1 MNDGRVLTREEC
13 CDLADISHQ
22 GSEAGNGK
30 LTPGILP
37 SQTPQHIDYYAPTPT
52 PPDDVQLADDL
63 VDASVLV
70 EDGDPVS
77 HAPAAAAHYGG
88 LAKEQLP
95 AWVGEGRRVQS

>member
-37 SQTPQHIDYYAPTPT
+37 SQTPQHIDYYAPN
-52 PPDDVQLADDL
+52 
-63 VDASVLV
+63 
-70 EDGDPVS
+70 
-77 HAPAAAAHYGG
+77 
-88 LAKEQLP
+88 
-95 AWVGEGRRVQS
+95 RRT